1 MKRHLLT
8 ALALGTCCATL
19 PLALTACDG
28 KGSDATTQQAEAPK
42 VKTFPIQQRE
52 VTDYGEWFGYLKG
65 QKDTDIRPR
74 VTGFLVSQDY
84 KDGTYVKEGDVL
96 FRIDPALFEAELA
109 RAQGNLKAA
118 EANLSSA
125 EASRDKAQLD
135 VRRYEKLVRSSA
147 VSEKDLADARQN
159 LKAAIAA
166 VDAAKASINQSE
178 AAVAQAQ
185 INLDYTVVH
194 APYDGIIGT
203 AQASQGELV
212 GPSSRLANITSADP
226 MRVDFSI
233 NSDMLIPALRNHSKP
248 AADGSLHFDSPPFEI
263 VTEDGNTYPLK
274 GTIKA
279 MESKV
284 ADSGL
289 IDLEGEIPNPERKL
303 RGGMP
308 VRVRVP
314 LNTHEALLVPQ
325 AAIRTVLRNSF
336 IIIVDKQHLPHML
349 PVTVQGSYD
358 IPVTEQDGYHST
370 QKFVAVGSYN
380 HASLADSFRRYGY
393 EKATEVPVVAD
404 ADNGVRAQNISSANS
419 RLAEGQTPEPLST
432 EMLSFRPQL
441 NPALQKAADKA
452 TAQQKQQENSN
463 AKPTMPPFPVKVAP
477 LLCQDVQIRDEWFG
491 TLRGVEE
498 TDIRPHV
505 SGFLHTQNF
514 KDGSLVKKGDVLF
527 TIDPAP
533 YKAARDEAE
542 ANLQAARAAR
552 EQARARLDMSE
563 QDLARYRKVNA
574 TSPGAVADK
583 TVTDAA
589 TAVQTNRAALLKAEA
604 TISQLEAALQLAE
617 INLGYTTIT
626 APFDGRVGIRKASIG
641 DLVSPQDKNPLV
653 TLSSVDPMRVDFNI
667 NAKLALTG
675 LSKISELGTGQR
687 KAANPGVDSFDVV
700 LEDGSVY
707 PEKGHI
713 VSADNAISTTMG
725 TLKVV
730 GHVDNKSGFLRSGM
744 PVRVRASIRTQRNA
758 ILVPVRAPL
767 TANGMDLVV
776 LLRPDNAP
784 AMLPIVKG
792 SVVYLPVT
800 GPDGQSSVQPMQIV
814 NFDRNMLASIALA
827 ITKAQSLEEAVLG
840 AAGVKDWG
848 ELLLKRSECADFR
861 ALAEK
866 MAGKPLPDAAAP
878 NGDWAACVLGLAHA
892 PDFRTLILREAHA
905 EDEVDLIAQ
914 AKGFRTPAEM
924 ILQAQGITNMAE
936 ARVVVEG
943 SLMAAQSFAKNQEA
957 GNHANKLTPI
967 PFQYSVP
974 QTVVPSVTAEAAPVE
989 ATPPPP
995 TEEEANTPAAP
1006 AEAEGERN
1014 NRN

>member
-1 MKRHLLT
+1 MKRHILT
-8 ALALGTCCATL
+8 ALALGACATL
-19 PLALTACDG
+19 PLFITSCG
-28 KGSDATTQQAEAPK
+28 GSDTDSAASQVAATK

-52 VTDYGEWFGYLKG
+52 VTDYGEWFGYVQG

-74 VTGFLVSQDY
+74 VTGFLISQDY

-96 FRIDPALFEAELA
+96 FHIDPALFEAELA
-109 RAQGNLKAA
+109 RAQGNLRAA
-118 EANLSSA
+118 EANLSGA
-125 EASRDKAQLD
+125 EAARDKAQLD
-135 VRRYEKLVRSSA
+135 VNRYEKLVKSSA
-147 VSEKDLADARQN
+147 VSEKDLQDARQN

-166 VDAAKASINQSE
+166 VDAARASINQSK
-178 AAVAQAQ
+178 AAVDQAQ
-185 INLDYTVVH
+185 INLDYTVVR
-194 APYDGIIGT
+194 APYSGIIGT
-203 AQASQGELV
+203 ALASQGELV
-212 GPSSRLANITSADP
+212 GPSSKLANITTADP

-233 NSDMLIPALRNHSKP
+233 NSDMLIPAFRDYCKLTE
-248 AADGSLHFDSPPFEI
+248 DGSPRMPAPPFEI
-263 VTEDGNTYPLK
+263 VMEEGSTYPHR

-289 IDLEGEIPNPERKL
+289 IDLEGEIPNPDRNL
-303 RGGMP
+303 RAGMP

-314 LNTHEALLVPQ
+314 LHTQQALLVPQ

-336 IIIVDKQHLPHML
+336 IIIVDKQNVPHML
-349 PVTVQGSYD
+349 PVEVKGSYD
-358 IPVTEQDGYHST
+358 IPITEQDGYHST
-370 QKFVAVGSYN
+370 QKFVAIGDYN
-380 HASLADSFRRYGY
+380 NNSLPELFRQYGY
-393 EKATEVPVVAD
+393 ENATEVPVVAD
-404 ADNGVRAQNISSANS
+404 ANNGVRAQNISSANS
-419 RLAEGQTPEPLST
+419 RLAKNAKPEAIAT
-432 EMLSFRPQL
+432 EALSFRPQL

-452 TAQQKQQENSN
+452 NAQQKPQENPN

-505 SGFLHTQNF
+505 SGFLQSQNF
-514 KDGSLVKKGDVLF
+514 RDGALVKKGDVLF

-583 TVTDAA
+583 TVTDAE
-589 TAVQTNRAALLKAEA
+589 TAVQTNRSALLKAEA
-604 TISQLEAALQLAE
+604 TIAQVEAALQLAE

-626 APFDGRVGIRKASIG
+626 APFDGRAGIRKSSIG
-641 DLVSPQDKNPLV
+641 ELVSPQDREPLV
-653 TLSSVDPMRVDFNI
+653 TLSSVEPMRVDFNI
-667 NAKLALTG
+667 NGKLTLAG
-675 LSKISELGTGQR
+675 LSKFSELGTGQR

-700 LEDGSVY
+700 LEDGTVY
-707 PEKGHI
+707 PEQGHI
-713 VSADNAISTTMG
+713 VSADNAISKTMG

-730 GHVDNKSGFLRSGM
+730 GHVDNKEGILRSGM
-744 PVRVRASIRTQRNA
+744 PVRVRASIRTLRNA

-792 SVVYLPVT
+792 PVVYLPVT
-800 GPDGQSSVQPMQIV
+800 GPDGQSAVQPMQV
-814 NFDRNMLASIALA
+814 VEFDRNMLASIALA
-827 ITKAQSLEEAVLG
+827 ITKTQNLEEAVLG
-840 AAGVKDWG
+840 AAGVNDWG
-848 ELLLKRSECADFR
+848 ELMLKRSECADFR

-866 MAGKPLPDAAAP
+866 MAGSPLPDAAAP
-878 NGDWAACVLGLAHA
+878 NGDWAAYVLKLAHA
-892 PDFRTLILREAHA
+892 PDFRTAVLRQTHA
-905 EDEVDLIAQ
+905 QDEVDLIAQ
-914 AKGFRTPAEM
+914 ARGFKTPAEM

-943 SLMAAQSFAKNQEA
+943 SLMAAQSFAANQTA

-995 TEEEANTPAAP
+995 TADAATAP
-1006 AEAEGERN
+1006 SAETAIEGESN
-1014 NRN
+1014 NQN